1 MIPSNQ
7 DDVVYRR
14 RRLPSRHVEDEEN
27 KYDADDEWATE
38 ATRLLENHYD
48 NEERHEI
55 VDLLID
61 CMQTLYAGINQ
72 RIAQVKPHRK
82 AYSFF
87 FSEKQPM
94 VAKVHKIRGHAE
106 KFQIA
111 KKVAK
116 WWTILS
122 PEEKAVYLTAE
133 HTDRLAVGIEIDQV
147 LLDLAA
153 DDVDAGGGLDARIEL
168 TLLGAIMHVEHAAL
182 AWRLLGEGAHRIDHV
197 GRYRR

>member
-1 MIPSNQ
+1 MSISPIMIPSNQ

-122 PEEKAVYLTAE
+122 SEEKAVYLTAE
-133 HTDRLAVGIEIDQV
+133 HSDRTRFNDEVRRHHANQIQLVELIDWIESNRTFITSWPTDLISTWSKMVMQKA
-147 LLDLAA
+147 
-153 DDVDAGGGLDARIEL
+153 
-168 TLLGAIMHVEHAAL
+168 M
-182 AWRLLGEGAHRIDHV
+182 
-197 GRYRR
+197 